1 MEANL
6 NLDEAE
12 PKQVVFYNHFDSRSE
27 MGVVSSKNERFVFV
41 KFSKQ
46 LQKFGWD
53 GTTSQACRPEDLS
66 SQ

>member
-1 MEANL
+1 MKLE
-6 NLDEAE
+6 DAE
-12 PKQVVFYNHFDSRSE
+12 PKQVVFYNHFDGRAE
-27 MGVVSSKNERFVFV
+27 MGVVSSKNDRFVFV

-53 GTTSQACRPEDLS
+53 GTTSQACDPSDLS